1 MITLT
6 DSEKAIATQILKEVF
21 GATLDASQI
30 VGLKVY
36 DTTIHIITTVGGLWS
51 LGRDYFKQLVLK
63 FKAATTKQ
71 PKQVKATV
79 QLSDHLWEV
88 TGQTGNSYLIHN
100 GRCTCKAAQYGR
112 TCYHVK
118 AVRAAA

>member
-6 DSEKAIATQILKEVF
+6 NDQKIITAQILKEVF
-21 GATLDASQI
+21 GATIDASQV
-30 VGLKVY
+30 VGLNIY
-36 DTTIHIITTVGGLWS
+36 ETTVHIITKVGGLWS
-51 LGRDYFKQLVLK
+51 LGRDYFRQLVLK
-63 FKAATTKQ
+63 FKAAAVKQ

-79 QLSDHLWEV
+79 QLSDRLWEV

-112 TCYHVK
+112 TCYHLK
-118 AVRAAA
+118 AVAAA